1 MSLQSHAVL
10 LPYRDTSI
18 SNAQLHRINRL
29 PGAHNPIVLRWIKRG
44 LVVTNAAERK
54 RESSKEVSLNNID
67 LMALEFGR
75 LLGESKE
82 KTISKVVRR
91 KMDPGATYLGIEKQV
106 KKGKESMSKD
116 DYGIKIESPKRAA
129 VNNVTRQNGSTSA
142 SGLPSLASPPVRQ
155 KGSSINFPQT
165 VKAGSR
171 TVSQHDTQE
180 ILDESLLRKPS
191 LGQSSTAGVVTGLP
205 TVAFTSHAMGS
216 RTKQGSKSVKERS
229 IDHEMLRKPSMIK
242 ESKERGE
249 RLLDLSNPMKE
260 NSLVF
265 NSKDVTS
272 GSVGIRENTEKS
284 SSQRSQPELSTV
296 SEDNES
302 VEVSK
307 QEFQR
312 LLDES
317 FNPSP
322 AYSLPNLASPPV
334 RQNNS
339 LHTSLKTTPK
349 ETRVKLSSPERSHL
363 GTDKKAVVLQPGDD
377 QPGDEVTP
385 SPMLQS
391 EGLTDSQ
398 DDESLE
404 VSKLNFLH
412 MLDAPSGLPHL
423 ASPPSRHKGSLGTFS
438 QPTRA
443 GTRTTRSSIKSHTDE
458 IVDESLLRKP
468 TLNQTQTGDMTSMST
483 TEANTSGVFL
493 SKKMQSLET
502 ADESIDDDLLR
513 RPMMTKANTE
523 IYVKTSNVNDVLQQ
537 NGLSMNEEKAFLSG
551 SQEKVSLVIQDNVIG
566 GKLFVGDLN
575 EQSVQKDSTQMFD
588 VEKSVQITSGS
599 SAREDKPFTTVLQGK
614 SMIERPPLETKS
626 SLETERPAQLHLKL
640 SRPKPSNGLDS
651 SSQVSNKMSTTQSD
665 GVQDADRNPG
675 IKGVKAPFL
684 KNPVR
689 VSSLD
694 DTEAHASEVSNV
706 PSNTSQ
712 EPESNSEI
720 SQQPNVETSVEEEK
734 TLDKLDIAADSRT
747 LQTEHEVE
755 EASETQMLTEPISV
769 AKFLLQQT
777 LSEGDPEKHQET
789 QEKLIEMPKVEQTME
804 VLQAGASADCTESVS
819 AAKEVLDNILERAN
833 KMLRKPTQPTYAELS
848 LPRLPRKDLGASDT
862 KWQQDKEDEEKE
874 WARADALLKSK
885 EQVEVKLIGSNS
897 AGLFASFGC
906 LVGFLPSFELSPKRG
921 LVDFSSWAQQKG
933 IDLRQKSGL
942 INGGVSDASQSAIV
956 GQNTE
961 KGRLDVLTEG
971 DLDDLRNKY
980 KEEVLKLMSTF
991 VGEKA
996 RVIVKLLDK
1005 SGRRLKFSE
1014 READPSSRELAQK
1027 KADLM
1032 AELKVG
1038 DIVTCEVKSITP
1050 IGVFVELDDV
1060 VALIHH
1066 SEVSWN
1072 ARVDPTSLLSIGEV
1086 IKTRVCRLDRT
1097 LQRINLSLKQM
1108 QPDPLKLTLESVVGD
1123 SESDASMH
1131 ELEAIESE
1139 AVIWPELEDIIKKL
1153 EQMEHISCVSKGRCL
1168 HSTALAPTFQVFLSA
1183 PQIDGYKLL
1192 ARFGNKIQEV
1202 LVKTTL
1208 DREKTKE
1215 CIRLCTFAEV

>member
-54 RESSKEVSLNNID
+54 RESSKEVSLNNLD

-106 KKGKESMSKD
+106 KKGKESMSKA

-129 VNNVTRQNGSTSA
+129 ANNVTRQNGSTSA

-165 VKAGSR
+165 VKAGGR
-171 TVSQHDTQE
+171 TAPQHDTQE

-191 LGQSSTAGVVTGLP
+191 LSQSSTAGVVTGLP
-205 TVAFTSHAMGS
+205 TVAFTSHAMVGS
-216 RTKQGSKSVKERS
+216 RTKQGSMSAKERS

-242 ESKERGE
+242 ENKERGGS
-249 RLLDLSNPMKE
+249 LLDLSN
-260 NSLVF
+260 
-265 NSKDVTS
+265 SKDITS

-307 QEFQR
+307 QEFQH
-312 LLDES
+312 LPDES

-339 LHTSLKTTPK
+339 LDTSLETVPK
-349 ETRVKLSSPERSHL
+349 ETRVKLSSPERSHP
-363 GTDKKAVVLQPGDD
+363 GTEKKAVVFQPGVD

-391 EGLTDSQ
+391 EGFTDSQ

-404 VSKLNFLH
+404 VSKLKFLH
-412 MLDAPSGLPHL
+412 MLDAPSGLPYL

-443 GTRTTRSSIKSHTDE
+443 GTRATRSSIKSHTDE
-458 IVDESLLRKP
+458 TVDESLLRKP
-468 TLNQTQTGDMTSMST
+468 TLNQTQTGDMASTSA

-493 SKKMQSLET
+493 SKKMQSLER

-523 IYVKTSNVNDVLQQ
+523 IYVKTSNVYDVLQQ
-537 NGLSMNEEKAFLSG
+537 NGLRMNEEKAFLSE
-551 SQEKVSLVIQDNVIG
+551 SQEKVSLVTEDNVIG
-566 GKLFVGDLN
+566 GELLVGDLN
-575 EQSVQKDSTQMFD
+575 EQSVQKDSAQMFD
-588 VEKSVQITSGS
+588 VEKSVQSTTGS
-599 SAREDKPFTTVLQGK
+599 SARQDKVFTMVLQGK
-614 SMIERPPLETKS
+614 SMIERPRLEMKS

-640 SRPKPSNGLDS
+640 SQTKPSNGLDS
-651 SSQVSNKMSTTQSD
+651 SSQVSNKMPTTQSG
-665 GVQDADRNPG
+665 GVQDVDRSPG
-675 IKGVKAPFL
+675 MKGVKAPVL
-684 KNPVR
+684 KKPVR
-689 VSSLD
+689 VSLLD
-694 DTEAHASEVSNV
+694 DTEAHASEVSKV

-720 SQQPNVETSVEEEK
+720 TQQPNVETAVEEKK

-755 EASETQMLTEPISV
+755 EAPETQILTEPISME
-769 AKFLLQQT
+769 KFLLQKT

-789 QEKLIEMPKVEQTME
+789 QEQMIKVPKVDQTME

-819 AAKEVLDNILERAN
+819 AAKEVLDNILEQAN
-833 KMLRKPTQPTYAELS
+833 KMVRKPTQPTYAELS
-848 LPRLPRKDLGASDT
+848 FPRLQRKDLGASDT
-862 KWQQDKEDEEKE
+862 KWQQAKEDEEKE

-921 LVDFSSWAQQKG
+921 LVDFSSWTQQKG
-933 IDLRQKSGL
+933 IDLQKKSGL

-956 GQNTE
+956 SQNTE
-961 KGRLDVLTEG
+961 KVRLNLLTG
-971 DLDDLRNKY
+971 DLNDLRNKY
-980 KEEVLKLMSTF
+980 KEDVSKLMSTM

-1050 IGVFVELDDV
+1050 IGVFVELDGV
-1060 VALIHH
+1060 AALIHH

-1086 IKTRVCRLDRT
+1086 IKARVCRLDRT

-1139 AVIWPELEDIIKKL
+1139 AVIWPELEDLIKKL

-1168 HSTALAPTFQVFLSA
+1168 HSAALAPTFQVFLSA

-1208 DREKTKE
+1208 DRDKMKE